1 MGNSPSIY
9 GFQLLEGQVAFCKM
23 IAYFRRD
30 MASASPCGLPQD
42 EMGAPSPAAQGL
54 GHYAAD
60 KKNWTIGVRLIAGTR
75 RRS

>member
-30 MASASPCGLPQD
+30 MASVSPCGLPQD
-42 EMGAPSPAAQGL
+42 EMGAPSPAARAL
-54 GHYAAD
+54 ATMPPTR
-60 KKNWTIGVRLIAGTR
+60 KIGRLVCV
-75 RRS
+75 